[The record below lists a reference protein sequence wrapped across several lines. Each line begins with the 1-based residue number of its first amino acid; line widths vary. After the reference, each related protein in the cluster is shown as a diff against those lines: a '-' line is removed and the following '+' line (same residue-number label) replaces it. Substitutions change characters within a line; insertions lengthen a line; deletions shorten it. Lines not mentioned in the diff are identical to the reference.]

1 MRKTISH
8 TAYIENMSNDLTTS
22 LSWDTL
28 RLDTIDTP
36 YSIPEK
42 RDDWIKKCLSN
53 GKYIAQAKEIIK
65 ITEELGYKRIFSV
78 GVGGAWLE
86 YNIKQLKHDLHITC
100 TDYAIKTIKR
110 LRSVFIDCDKIE
122 VFDIIKDN
130 FPQKKEFIL
139 LNRIDTE
146 FDDKNLKKIY
156 SNMANNGIEN
166 ILVIATHI
174 LTIRYYFMSQLRII
188 INKFR
193 RRKMIFAGYSRTK
206 SRFIELFE
214 DDYFILREKGIDGV
228 NSFLLQRKKN

>member
-1 MRKTISH
+1 
-8 TAYIENMSNDLTTS
+8 
-22 LSWDTL
+22 
-28 RLDTIDTP
+28 
-36 YSIPEK
+36 
-42 RDDWIKKCLSN
+42 
-53 GKYIAQAKEIIK
+53 
-65 ITEELGYKRIFSV
+65 
-78 GVGGAWLE
+78 
-86 YNIKQLKHDLHITC
+86 
-100 TDYAIKTIKR
+100 
-110 LRSVFIDCDKIE
+110 
-122 VFDIIKDN
+122 
-130 FPQKKEFIL
+130 